1 MSAHE
6 IALHLDQFSLTSRA
20 TARERAL
27 HIILLPGELLRVP
40 RKFRSLRVIKGAAWV
55 SSAGLDHALYAGGS
69 LRLDPSRSEALV
81 SAERQTLVLEVA

>member
-1 MSAHE
+1 M
-6 IALHLDQFSLTSRA
+6 
-20 TARERAL
+20 
-27 HIILLPGELLRVP
+27 P